1 VAHSGKLAYTR
12 AYSTHSSLAAADFL
26 ARLEY
31 LLQAKPEIILT
42 DNGSE
47 FQGNF
52 EKACNQ
58 RKIQRYY
65 SRVQT
70 PKDNPEIERFIKT
83 LIYEWLNDGNWSP
96 NIHKFNRN
104 LTNFL
109 FTYNAIRPH
118 ENLNYLTPLQ
128 YSQTNHLLTK
138 RWSSSTKHA
147 KVH

>member
-1 VAHSGKLAYTR
+1 MAHSGKLAYTR

-138 RWSSSTKHA
+138 RWSSSTSA
-147 KVH
+147 C